1 MNRESRTLKRLAVAG
16 LALALCLPAT
26 SHAVWQWLRGA
37 AATDFKEAD
46 WAMLKETAMHV
57 LNELPDHEQANWSNP
72 DTGNKGSVMALAT
85 FQYQGQKC
93 RRAALRNITYR
104 GRDDRSAYTLCQQAD
119 GDWLFVPESAIR
131 EAATGEHEDAAAE
144 DAAGEDAA
152 GGGTPDAVEAA
163 AATDSGS

>member
-1 MNRESRTLKRLAVAG
+1 MNRESRTLKRMAVAG

-26 SHAVWQWLRGA
+26 SHAVWQWMRGA

-85 FQYQGQKC
+85 FQYHGQKC

-104 GRDDRSAYTLCQQAD
+104 GRDDRAAYTLCQQAD

-131 EAATGEHEDAAAE
+131 EATASEQAGSGDTAAEDAAAE
-144 DAAGEDAA
+144 T
-152 GGGTPDAVEAA
+152 GGSGQPEA